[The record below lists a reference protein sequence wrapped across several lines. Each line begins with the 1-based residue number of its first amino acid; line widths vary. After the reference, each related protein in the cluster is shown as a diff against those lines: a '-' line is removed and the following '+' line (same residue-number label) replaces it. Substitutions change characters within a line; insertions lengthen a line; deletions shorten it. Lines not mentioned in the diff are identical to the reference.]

1 MRDGGQPACN
11 RGNGGQSRY
20 TLFHWLGASGGEPT
34 PQSGPVLTGLPRRI
48 LDTVRPKCSSQAPAF
63 GKWQHTRFLT
73 QSAAVDTPVSAVN
86 LTLNHSTT
94 DPHMCVADPGR
105 QTHLTFWLWREA
117 GLRLSLLLASSS
129 ITCSWTM
136 GTAEVALPIGSLL
149 DESPPSEVIH

>member
-1 MRDGGQPACN
+1 V
-11 RGNGGQSRY
+11 
-20 TLFHWLGASGGEPT
+20 
-34 PQSGPVLTGLPRRI
+34 QSGEWGPEQVHPLPLAGRLRRRADTSVRPKFSRASARRI

-149 DESPPSEVIH
+149 DESPPPEVIH

>member
-1 MRDGGQPACN
+1 VTVGNQRAIGGMGARAGTPSSTGWAPLAE
-11 RGNGGQSRY
+11 SRH
-20 TLFHWLGASGGEPT
+20 LSQA
-34 PQSGPVLTGLPRRI
+34 QVLTGLPRRI

-149 DESPPSEVIH
+149 DESPPPEVIH